1 MLGKVYA
8 VKKGRKVG
16 IFDTWEECKTQIN
29 GYSGS
34 VYKSFHDRKDALAY
48 LNEGEPTLTVENL
61 KDEDLKENEIKIY
74 IDGSNHG
81 ETGLYSYGIVCLL
94 RNKSIEKEFETM
106 KGVGLKH
113 KEMRNVAGEIVA
125 ALKAVEWAIKNGYEK
140 VYLYHDYSGT
150 AEWIKGNWEA
160 KKEGVQNYVSIMNR
174 LKEKIDIG
182 FVKVKGHSGDKYNE
196 LADKLA
202 GEAISEVIDLWDN
215 IGK

>member
-1 MLGKVYA
+1 MSAKVYA
-8 VKKGRKVG
+8 VKKGRKAG
-16 IFDTWEECKTQIN
+16 IFDTWEECKAQTK
-29 GYSGS
+29 GYSGAI
-34 VYKSFHDRKDALAY
+34 YKSFHDRKDALDY
-48 LNEGEPTLTVENL
+48 LNEGEPTLTIENIKDENL
-61 KDEDLKENEIKIY
+61 KENDIKIY

-81 ETGLYSYGIVCLL
+81 ETGLYSYGVVCLL
-94 RNKSIEKEFETM
+94 RNKSSNETM

-150 AEWIKGNWEA
+150 AEWVKGNWEA
-160 KKEGVQNYVSIMNR
+160 KKDGVKNYVSIMNR
-174 LKEKIDIG
+174 LKKEIDVA
-182 FVKVKGHSGDKYNE
+182 FVKVKGHSGNKYNE

-202 GEAISEVIDLWDN
+202 GEAISEVIELWNN